1 MEVILREN
9 PEHIFVVLQSAD
21 PKDAQ
26 KVLETTLLSQPAWQ
40 SLTAVQEGRYHVMDP
55 NLYNLKPNGR
65 WGEAYEK
72 LADMLYPRG

>member
-1 MEVILREN
+1 
-9 PEHIFVVLQSAD
+9 
-21 PKDAQ
+21 
-26 KVLETTLLSQPAWQ
+26 
-40 SLTAVQEGRYHVMDP
+40 MDP